1 MSIIPV
7 FVSRCSL
14 CVGVKLDGGDNVA
27 LNGNVYHSAVSAVL
41 SAVMALSGNGL
52 RLFASNEGYDCKSH
66 NYCKRNNKN
75 LFHFVYSFYKC
86 VYFSRLSP

>member
-1 MSIIPV
+1 MSFAPCGICSSGF
-7 FVSRCSL
+7 FV
-14 CVGVKLDGGDNVA
+14 CVQFNSGDNVA

-41 SAVMALSGNGL
+41 RAVMALSGNGL

-75 LFHFVYSFYKC
+75 LFHFVYSF
-86 VYFSRLSP
+86 